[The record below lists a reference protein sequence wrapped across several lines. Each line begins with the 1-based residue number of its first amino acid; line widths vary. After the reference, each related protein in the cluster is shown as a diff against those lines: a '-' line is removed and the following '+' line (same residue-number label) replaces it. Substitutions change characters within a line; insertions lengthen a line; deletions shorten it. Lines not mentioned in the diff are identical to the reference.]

1 MRNCWLMI
9 LLLFSLTATA
19 QTGAHHYSHLCLI
32 AIASFAWQTFVY
44 WAIFAV
50 ALIALIYWIVQR
62 RIKTIYRKADLKHQ
76 RLEAETTTLRA
87 QINSHFIFNCL
98 NSIDSLIQ
106 INQNEKASTCL
117 TKVARLIR
125 FNLDNSKYNEV
136 PCWKDIETLKLYL
149 ELEEFRWDHQFAFQL
164 MVDDQ
169 LARDEYKVPP
179 LVIQPFVENAIYH
192 GLLNK
197 EAGEKKLLIQV
208 SAMDGHIQYVVE
220 DNGVGR
226 RRAKEYKKLNQPIHQ
241 SKGIQL
247 ARERIHLFNG
257 KHNGSVSITD
267 LYDEQKQP
275 AGTRVKVILG
285 QQAILNF

>member
-1 MRNCWLMI
+1 MHYRWMMI
-9 LLLFSLTATA
+9 LLFFSLTT
-19 QTGAHHYSHLCLI
+19 TTLTVAHHYSSLVITPL
-32 AIASFAWQTFVY
+32 AWQIIVSGAT
-44 WAIFAV
+44 FAV
-50 ALIALIYWIVQR
+50 TLIALVYWIALR
-62 RIKTIYRKADLKHQ
+62 RIKTIYREAGLKHQ
-76 RLEAETTTLRA
+76 RLETEITALRA

-117 TKVARLIR
+117 TKLARLIR
-125 FNLDNSKYNEV
+125 FILDNSKYNQI

-149 ELEEFRWDHQFAFQL
+149 ELEEFRWDYQFSFQL
-164 MVDDQ
+164 KVDDNISWN
-169 LARDEYKVPP
+169 DFYVPP

-197 EAGEKKLLIQV
+197 EAGNKKLLIQV
-208 SAMDGHIQYVVE
+208 LALDKHIQYIVE

-226 RRAKEYKKLNQPIHQ
+226 MRAQEYKKLNQPIHQ

-247 ARERIHLFNG
+247 ARDRIHLFNG
-257 KHNGSVSITD
+257 EHNGSVNITD

-275 AGTRVKVILG
+275 TGTRVEVILG
-285 QQAILNF
+285 QQAILHF